1 MNRQLKKSMQRAFDF
16 PKPDQQEKERF
27 LKLLPPNK
35 ISMTEFLLIQAYY
48 LRKRTV
54 LLSILLVILA
64 WIEADSMDP
73 DILWIVS
80 SFVPFLG
87 ILAVAESTRST
98 LHGMNEFEMSTRFS
112 LKSVV
117 LARMSILGLLDAL
130 ILGCAIPLCS
140 MGSDISLFR
149 TGIYLFV
156 PYLLTVNISLW
167 ITRHFH
173 NKEAI
178 YACISIAVLVS
189 ALNTMLRVIADF
201 VYQFSYIKWWLLPA
215 VLLIGEVIHE
225 IYCTLKETEELSW
238 N

>member
-173 NKEAI
+173 NKEVI
-178 YACISIAVLVS
+178 YACISVAAFVS
-189 ALNTMLRVIADF
+189 VSNTMLYVIVDF
-201 VYQFSYIKWWLLPA
+201 LYQFSYIKWWFLLA
-215 VLLIGEVIHE
+215 VLLIGEVMHE
-225 IYCTLKETEELSW
+225 IYFIIKETEELSW

>member
-1 MNRQLKKSMQRAFDF
+1 MNRQLKRSIQSAFDF

-27 LKLLPPNK
+27 LKLLPQNK
-35 ISMTEFLLIQAYY
+35 ISMAEFLLIQASY

-130 ILGCAIPLCS
+130 ILGRVILLCS

-173 NKEAI
+173 NKEVI
-178 YACISIAVLVS
+178 YACISVAAFVS
-189 ALNTMLRVIADF
+189 VSNTMLYVIVDF
-201 VYQFSYIKWWLLPA
+201 LYQFSYIKWWFLLA
-215 VLLIGEVIHE
+215 VLLIGEVMHE
-225 IYCTLKETEELSW
+225 IYFIIKETEELSW